1 MLTFSFKSKVANSA
15 DVWSYICVGPDVFLQ
30 HAGFFT
36 ANTTFLTDVLPP
48 PSTSDVDI
56 IFIGLVPERQ
66 VTYDEPW

>member
-1 MLTFSFKSKVANSA
+1 MLTFSFKSKVAHSA
-15 DVWSYICVGPDVFLQ
+15 DVWPYIRVGPDVFLQ
-30 HAGFFT
+30 HAWLFA

-66 VTYDEPW
+66 ETYDKTG